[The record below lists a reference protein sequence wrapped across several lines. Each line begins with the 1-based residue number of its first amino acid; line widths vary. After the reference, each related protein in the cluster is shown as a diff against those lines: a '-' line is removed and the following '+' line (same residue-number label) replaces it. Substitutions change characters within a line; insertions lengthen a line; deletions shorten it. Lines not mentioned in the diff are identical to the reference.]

1 MFFTALLVFVV
12 TAIIKA
18 TYGLLAVPLID
29 RPIFAGFLIG
39 LILGDVTKGII
50 IGAQLELVFMGV
62 VAIGGGDG
70 GADYLGAA
78 VIATAIGITQN
89 LPVEVVLP
97 VGITLGYAG
106 YLFSPL
112 RYFVGELFIPITDK
126 HLKAGNLRK
135 FDVIAIVGFFLA
147 GAAQYLFVFVAVL
160 FGGDV
165 VTMIMEK
172 TPVFVLEG
180 ITLSSGILPG
190 IGLAMIISMLWS
202 SKTAIYFFVGF
213 FLVKYLGV
221 DLVFL
226 FVMALAIGLTELFL
240 KMDLGGKASA
250 AAAVAAPE
258 QSEEEGFLS

>member
-1 MFFTALLVFVV
+1 MNMFFTALLVFVA
-12 TAIIKA
+12 TALIKA

-39 LILGDVTKGII
+39 LLLGDVTKGIL
-50 IGAQLELVFMGV
+50 IGAQLELIFMGV

-89 LPVEVVLP
+89 LPVEAVLP

-112 RYFVGELFIPITDK
+112 RYLVGEFFIPITDK
-126 HLKAGNLRK
+126 YLKAGELRK
-135 FDVIAIVGFFLA
+135 FDWTAIWGFILA
-147 GAAQYLFVFVAVL
+147 GAAQYAFVFVAVL

-172 TPVFVLEG
+172 TPVFILEG

-202 SKTAIYFFVGF
+202 AKTAIYFFVGF

-226 FVMALAIGLTELFL
+226 FVIALAIGLSELFL
-240 KMDLGGKASA
+240 KLELGGKAN
-250 AAAVAAPE
+250 AVAAPV
-258 QSEEEGFLS
+258 QNEEEAFLS

>member
-1 MFFTALLVFVV
+1 MSMFFTALLVFVV
-12 TAIIKA
+12 TALIKA

-39 LILGDVTKGII
+39 LLLGDVQKGII

-62 VAIGGGDG
+62 VVIGGGDG

-89 LPVEVVLP
+89 LPVEAVLP
-97 VGITLGYAG
+97 IGITLGYAG

-135 FDVIAIVGFFLA
+135 FDATAIFGFILA
-147 GAAQYLFVFVAVL
+147 GAAQYAFVFVAVL
-160 FGGDV
+160 FGGEV
-165 VTMIMEK
+165 MTMIMEK
-172 TPVFVLEG
+172 TPRFVLEG

-202 SKTAIYFFVGF
+202 NRTAIYFFVGF
-213 FLVKYLGV
+213 FIVKYLGV

-226 FVMALAIGLTELFL
+226 FVMAVAIGLTELFL
-240 KMDLGGKASA
+240 KLEIGGKK
-250 AAAVAAPE
+250 AAAVEAAPV
-258 QSEEEGFLS
+258 SEEEGFLS